1 MKTIMMLLG
10 VLVSVNVNAAAGS
23 ATLVLSGVVPDRG
36 YTVDG
41 RTITPTDD
49 TELKVFIANYIQSSR
64 GPASENQ
71 ATNWTELKGP
81 KLLTASSYV
90 KVVAP

>member
-1 MKTIMMLLG
+1 MLLLG
-10 VLVSVNVNAAAGS
+10 VVVSVNAVAAAGS

-41 RTITPTDD
+41 RTITPNED
-49 TELKVFIANYIQSSR
+49 TELKVFVANYQQASR
-64 GPASENQ
+64 GPASENS
-71 ATNWTELKGP
+71 TPSKWTELTGP